1 MVSFGVTVNFSFNI
15 HRSKVGLAFH
25 KQTRLTAGVRGY
37 KVEEGG
43 GDGGRFLGKFGLL
56 TFSPL
61 LVFFCLVRME
71 RQVQA
76 EEDRE

>member
-25 KQTRLTAGVRGY
+25 KQARLTAGVRGY
-37 KVEEGG
+37 KVGG
-43 GDGGRFLGKFGLL
+43 GGKGGNFLGKFGLL

-61 LVFFCLVRME
+61 LVFFCLVRVE

-76 EEDRE
+76 EEDRG

>member
-25 KQTRLTAGVRGY
+25 KQARLTAGVRGY
-37 KVEEGG
+37 KVGG
-43 GDGGRFLGKFGLL
+43 GGMVEVFLGGFDLL
-56 TFSPL
+56 IFSPL
-61 LVFFCLVRME
+61 LVFFCLVRVE

-76 EEDRE
+76 EKDRG